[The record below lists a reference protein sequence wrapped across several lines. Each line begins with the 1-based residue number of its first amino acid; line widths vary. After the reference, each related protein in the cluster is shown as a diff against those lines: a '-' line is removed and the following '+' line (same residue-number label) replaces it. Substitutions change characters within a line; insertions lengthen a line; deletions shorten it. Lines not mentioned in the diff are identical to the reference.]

1 MVDTEFSEKDL
12 DPDLPKIG
20 WVCTYTPEEVI
31 HAAGFHPFRILEEES
46 STKLADT
53 YLHHNLCPYARSC
66 LDFGL
71 KAEDSTLKGM
81 VIIHSCDAM
90 RGLYHSW
97 QHYVSATPFVHFMN
111 VPKDTGPLALEY
123 FTQEVQKLRTA
134 LETHFNKKIEDSTLW
149 EVIDL
154 YNESRTLMMELNELR
169 KNPEL
174 HIKGT
179 TVFKVAQA
187 SQKMPKEAF
196 NKKLKSFLEEIKNQ
210 KEKKSLSKG
219 PRIMIVGS
227 LLANS
232 QIIEVAEDAGA
243 SVVCDDLCSG
253 SRYFERNVEKGE
265 DPIKAISSRYLLKA
279 PCARM
284 KNTELRLERGKK
296 LIEDFQVDGI
306 IYQTVK
312 FCDNHLYDYPLY
324 HEFFQ
329 NAGLPVL
336 QIEEDFAGGNRGQI
350 RTRIEAFVEML

>member
-1 MVDTEFSEKDL
+1 MDIDFLEKDL
-12 DPDLPKIG
+12 NPDLPKIG

-31 HAAGFHPFRILEEES
+31 HAAGFHPFRILEETP

-71 KAEDSTLKGM
+71 EAEDPSLKGI
-81 VIIHSCDAM
+81 VIVHSCDAM
-90 RGLYHSW
+90 RGLYNSW

-111 VPKDTGPLALEY
+111 VPKDSGSLALEY
-123 FTQEVQKLRTA
+123 FTREVQKLKIA
-134 LETHFNKKIEDSTLW
+134 LEAHSGRKIEDSALW
-149 EVIDL
+149 GAVDV
-154 YNESRTLMMELNELR
+154 YNESRRLMMELADLR
-169 KNPEL
+169 KSPEL
-174 HIKGT
+174 QIRGT
-179 TVFKVAQA
+179 TVYKIIQA
-187 SQKMPKEAF
+187 SQTMPKERF
-196 NKKLKSFLEEIKNQ
+196 NKKLKNFLEEIKNQ
-210 KEKKSLSKG
+210 EVKTSLPQG

-232 QIIEVAEDAGA
+232 QIIELAEEAGA

-253 SRYFERNVEKGE
+253 SRYFEGNVEKG
-265 DPIKAISSRYLLKA
+265 DNPIKVISSRYLLKA

-296 LIEDFQVDGI
+296 LVEDFQVDGI

-329 NAGLPVL
+329 DAGLPVL
-336 QIEEDFAGGNRGQI
+336 QIEEDFVGGNRGQI

>member
-1 MVDTEFSEKDL
+1 MVDIDFSEKDL
-12 DPDLPKIG
+12 NPDLPKIG

-31 HAAGFHPFRILEEES
+31 HAAGFHPFRILEETP

-53 YLHHNLCPYARSC
+53 YLHHNLCPYVRSC

-71 KAEDSTLKGM
+71 KAEDPTLQG
-81 VIIHSCDAM
+81 IIIVHSCDAM

-97 QHYVSATPFVHFMN
+97 LHYVSAIPFVHFMN
-111 VPKDTGPLALEY
+111 MPKDNDSLALEY

-134 LETHFNKKIEDSTLW
+134 LETHFGRSIEDSALW
-149 EVIDL
+149 GAIEL
-154 YNESRTLMMELNELR
+154 FNESRRLMTKLYELR
-169 KNPEL
+169 KSSEL
-174 HIKGT
+174 QIKGN
-179 TVFKVAQA
+179 TVFKVIRA
-187 SQKMPKEAF
+187 SQKMSKESF
-196 NKKLKSFLEEIKNQ
+196 NMKLKGFLEEIKNQ
-210 KEKKSLSKG
+210 KEKTSLPQG

-232 QIIEVAEDAGA
+232 QIIELAEDAGA

-253 SRYFERNVEKGE
+253 SRYFEGNIEQGD

-284 KNTELRLERGKK
+284 KNTELRLQRGKK
-296 LIEDFQVDGI
+296 LVEDFQVDGI

-329 NAGLPVL
+329 DAGLPVL
-336 QIEEDFAGGNRGQI
+336 QIEEDFIGGNRGQI
-350 RTRIEAFVEML
+350 RTRIEAFIEML

>member
-1 MVDTEFSEKDL
+1 MVDIDFSEKDL
-12 DPDLPKIG
+12 NPDLPKIG

-53 YLHHNLCPYARSC
+53 YLHHNLCPYSRSC

-71 KAEDSTLKGM
+71 KTEDPTFKGI
-81 VIIHSCDAM
+81 VIVHSCDAM
-90 RGLYHSW
+90 RGLYHCW

-123 FTQEVQKLRTA
+123 FTQEVQKLKTD
-134 LETHFNKKIEDSTLW
+134 LESHFGRKIEDSVLW
-149 EVIDL
+149 GAIDL
-154 YNESRTLMMELNELR
+154 YNESRSLMAELYELR
-169 KNPEL
+169 KSPVL
-174 HIKGT
+174 QIKGT
-179 TVFKVAQA
+179 AVFKVIRA
-187 SQKMPKEAF
+187 SQKMSKESF

-210 KEKKSLSKG
+210 KEKMSLPQG

-232 QIIEVAEDAGA
+232 QIIELVEEAGA

-253 SRYFERNVEKGE
+253 SRYFEGNVEKGD

-296 LIEDFQVDGI
+296 LVEDFQVNGI

-329 NAGLPVL
+329 DAGLPVL
-336 QIEEDFAGGNRGQI
+336 QIEEDFVGGNRGQI
-350 RTRIEAFVEML
+350 RTRIEAFIEML